1 MSNEKVIDEIRATL
15 ERDPR
20 IPHPAEV
27 AVSEQEG
34 TVTLRGTVA
43 SPHQR
48 KAAVEIAESMPGI
61 QYVADELHVDPRDRF
76 IDEEIRGR
84 ALQALMSNPDV
95 PADRVDVSVSNGWL
109 TLKGEVRDQQ
119 ESSAAFEVVSGLA
132 RVGGITNEIK
142 VITAGVDG

>member
-27 AVSEQEG
+27 AVSEQQG

-76 IDEEIRGR
+76 IDEEIRRR

-95 PADRVDVSVSNGWL
+95 PADMVDVSVSNGWL
-109 TLKGEVRDQQ
+109 TLKGEVRHQQ
-119 ESSAAFEVVSGLA
+119 ESSAAFEAVSGLA